1 MKNKLIILKIGGSVI
16 TEKKKN
22 VKKLKKKTLERL
34 AQEITNSKRK
44 EKFSLIII
52 HGVGAFGHITA
63 KKFKLDKGFK
73 DRSQIKAIA
82 ELHTDLKK
90 LNLEII
96 KIFKEKG
103 LNVVPFTPSS
113 AWTLNN
119 KRLEKVNVNTIK
131 KYLDL
136 GLIPILHG
144 DILMDDKIKFSI
156 LSGDQIIYCL
166 GKELKPCRIIIGTDV
181 DGVFDSDPRSN
192 KKAKL
197 QKIIDKNNAKNI
209 KINKTD
215 VIDVTGQMHGKID
228 ELLRLADYGI
238 KSEIINIAKIK
249 VLERSLTAQKVIKTV
264 IR

>member
-1 MKNKLIILKIGGSVI
+1 M
-16 TEKKKN
+16 
-22 VKKLKKKTLERL
+22 
-34 AQEITNSKRK
+34 
-44 EKFSLIII
+44 
-52 HGVGAFGHITA
+52 
-63 KKFKLDKGFK
+63 
-73 DRSQIKAIA
+73 
-82 ELHTDLKK
+82 
-90 LNLEII
+90 
-96 KIFKEKG
+96 
-103 LNVVPFTPSS
+103 
-113 AWTLNN
+113 
-119 KRLEKVNVNTIK
+119 
-131 KYLDL
+131 
-136 GLIPILHG
+136 
-144 DILMDDKIKFSI
+144 
-156 LSGDQIIYCL
+156 C
-166 GKELKPCRIIIGTDV
+166 KELKPCRIIIGTDV